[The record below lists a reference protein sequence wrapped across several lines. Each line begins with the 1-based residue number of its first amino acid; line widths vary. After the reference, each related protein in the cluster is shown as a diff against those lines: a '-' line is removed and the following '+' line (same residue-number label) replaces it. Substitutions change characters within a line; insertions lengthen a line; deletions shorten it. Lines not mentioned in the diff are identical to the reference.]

1 MLWFEIFFFF
11 LCAQH
16 HEELRSDHFQRLLRR
31 KPEIYMDVVG
41 TSRVKVEAKEC
52 LGIFLLDLC
61 ALGGITA
68 WLSLLIHLTWAQKK
82 NKLPLKDTVCAIHLG
97 LRRASTGNANAV
109 KYKRSVIDQIQIVQ
123 RGSHQIC

>member
-1 MLWFEIFFFF
+1 MLWFEIFFFFF

-82 NKLPLKDTVCAIHLG
+82 TNCP
-97 LRRASTGNANAV
+97 
-109 KYKRSVIDQIQIVQ
+109 
-123 RGSHQIC
+123 